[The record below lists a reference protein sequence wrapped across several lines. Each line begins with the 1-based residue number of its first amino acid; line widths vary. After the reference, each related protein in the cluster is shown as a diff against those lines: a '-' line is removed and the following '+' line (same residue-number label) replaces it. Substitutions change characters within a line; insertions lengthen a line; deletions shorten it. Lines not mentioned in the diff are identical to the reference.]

1 MANYDAVIKLIV
13 EGEQALKGV
22 QSQINELYKTIGKI
36 EKTGILNAKASDATL
51 LAAKQHVSELE
62 KAAQATLRQVKQN
75 EQRIIQQSKLNA
87 AVDLYE
93 RRLTQAT
100 NSGAAGLK
108 KFEGQIGQIEK
119 AFSFFKDRKNVT
131 AVQALATELGRMV
144 EYSNNVNRNERARA
158 ATLSQLRDFAK
169 QITSYEDQGLNVA
182 RARQKFDQ
190 LAVVAG
196 SNQLNEVKKYTDAVT
211 RQLKLLNEQAAAA
224 KLLAAE
230 TTVLTTALGKLEEE
244 SRQLANTKLDEAAER
259 VQRALDA
266 QAAAA
271 QESAAQLAKLNQ
283 RQEEFTT
290 RTDAAAQAAARQTS
304 EFYKQQRIAK
314 EVAALNRTAPPAQ
327 LLLPPAAPGSP
338 AMSGGA
344 RNLITGPVER
354 LGGARTEDQAAM
366 ALRLAQGLTQQIHP
380 LSQIQALYAGIT
392 EQANILSRIKALPSA
407 EMLNATGRGIKQI
420 EVAEDKLNGE
430 RQESIERLKMIDR
443 LEESRSRRAQKLQAR
458 KDYDADGQGMANAGF
473 GQQGPVVP
481 PTGVPKAGAKKGLAG
496 FLGKPGVP
504 DALMG
509 AGFPLLFGGG
519 PGAIL
524 GGGAGGF
531 IGGKAGGM
539 GGMALGIVA
548 SAIGQLLDE
557 TFVQVAAISS
567 ALNQLN
573 MDALRDSVITVNA
586 ALDYQVDQLVK
597 AGKADE
603 ARALAAAEV
612 TAQTGIS
619 AQQLESINGNA
630 TRLKNEFDKT
640 LGSVQGT
647 GALLANIFLPAL
659 TDILNLVGMVAR
671 GWNLIFGIVIDSG
684 QGLKGWFQN
693 LVFGEGTAQKVKEKF
708 GGINEEQQKL
718 SAELERTVDT
728 LLRSAI
734 LGKQLGDID
743 KQRTQ
748 NVNLMG
754 KYINIEAD
762 RREKIANA
770 ESQAAQRRSD
780 ERSKYG
786 KLLSDQDKR
795 NLEAVEKLTQAEKR
809 QTVEQADRTAA
820 RERFIALNA
829 QLVKQD
835 TLRVDAL
842 QMQGEIEKARET
854 ATSQVLAAQIQE
866 LEQRKQI
873 AGTLTGELSLID
885 AIAAK
890 KKQSAADAFAA
901 AQRDAA
907 LQVQIAAAELASTER
922 AKLRGQVDELDV
934 QKALKKYDTVVATT
948 QENLRGAAA
957 MQQGAASAAE
967 IEKRLQTVAT
977 YTEQYASA
985 AGRATNSLNEAAA
998 AVQNQASYSQAL
1010 YQAQTTLNNIQI
1022 QSLQTAL
1029 STTKDTEKRAEIID
1043 RIKDLEIANA
1053 EITYQSTVSQIQTQV
1068 ELLRIAYKQ
1077 VEVRY
1082 LELQAYTAILR
1093 AQGVLKQGHLD
1104 ALAAQASA
1112 LRIAA
1117 GNLETAIKT
1126 GDENIR
1132 VAAAVRNAAI
1142 GAAELRAQTQGA
1154 AEAAGQYAGQM
1165 ERASSAST
1173 SMRDNSFTKKVYGST
1188 TTTSTLPTGTPI
1200 PGSKV
1205 VPFARGGIVTK
1216 PTLAIV
1222 GEAGTEYIVPQ
1233 SKAAGFAANYLS
1245 GARGSSAIPSGSDDG
1260 GGAMP
1265 TINIQTGPIMQQ
1277 NGQNYVS
1284 MPDMERALE
1293 TLATTLLTNNRTP
1306 GGRRFQGVN

>member
-1 MANYDAVIKLIV
+1 VASYSAVIDLRVQGQEGLRTVSDRIETINRLVKQIKPVPTLFDARAGAEITDAKNKLSALLKAYADGNTTVAKYSRSLAGLSQQMSTFRSIANNAKV
-13 EGEQALKGV
+13 GSDEFNNSLKAGEIASRKLLDAELDRLAALRNIYTRQATGGLTANDQGPSKMVNDLLSLNKKLPGSIAGLNAFQRELLEVQQLVSMNSVDFRELEQA
-22 QSQINELYKTIGKI
+22 IYK
-36 EKTGILNAKASDATL
+36 
-51 LAAKQHVSELE
+51 
-62 KAAQATLRQVKQN
+62 
-75 EQRIIQQSKLNA
+75 
-87 AVDLYE
+87 VD
-93 RRLTQAT
+93 
-100 NSGAAGLK
+100 
-108 KFEGQIGQIEK
+108 
-119 AFSFFKDRKNVT
+119 V
-131 AVQALATELGRMV
+131 
-144 EYSNNVNRNERARA
+144 
-158 ATLSQLRDFAK
+158 
-169 QITSYEDQGLNVA
+169 
-182 RARQKFDQ
+182 
-190 LAVVAG
+190 
-196 SNQLNEVKKYTDAVT
+196 
-211 RQLKLLNEQAAAA
+211 
-224 KLLAAE
+224 
-230 TTVLTTALGKLEEE
+230 ALGK
-244 SRQLANTKLDEAAER
+244 
-259 VQRALDA
+259 VQ
-266 QAAAA
+266 
-271 QESAAQLAKLNQ
+271 
-283 RQEEFTT
+283 FGP
-290 RTDAAAQAAARQTS
+290 
-304 EFYKQQRIAK
+304 
-314 EVAALNRTAPPAQ
+314 TAPP
-327 LLLPPAAPGSP
+327 
-338 AMSGGA
+338 M
-344 RNLITGPVER
+344 
-354 LGGARTEDQAAM
+354 
-366 ALRLAQGLTQQIHP
+366 
-380 LSQIQALYAGIT
+380 
-392 EQANILSRIKALPSA
+392 
-407 EMLNATGRGIKQI
+407 
-420 EVAEDKLNGE
+420 
-430 RQESIERLKMIDR
+430 
-443 LEESRSRRAQKLQAR
+443 
-458 KDYDADGQGMANAGF
+458 
-473 GQQGPVVP
+473 QGPELP
-481 PTGVPKAGAKKGLAG
+481 ANFIPGGSKTKAPAKGLAG

-539 GGMALGIVA
+539 GGMALGIAA
-548 SAIGQLLDE
+548 SAIGQQLDQAFE
-557 TFVQVAAISS
+557 QVAAISS
-567 ALNQLN
+567 ALSQLN

-708 GGINEEQQKL
+708 AGINEEQQKL

-734 LGKQLGDID
+734 LGTQLGDID

-748 NVNLMG
+748 NVSLMG

-770 ESQAAQRRSD
+770 ESQAAQRLSD

-795 NLEAVEKLTQAEKR
+795 NLEAVEKIIQAEKI
-809 QTVEQADRTAA
+809 QTVEQANRTAA

-829 QLVKQD
+829 QLVEQD
-835 TLRVDAL
+835 RLRVASL

-854 ATSQVLAAQIQE
+854 ATSQVLATQIQE

-873 AGTLTGELSLID
+873 AGTLTGELGLID

-907 LQVQIAAAELASTER
+907 LQVQIAADELASIER
-922 AKLRGQVDELDV
+922 AKLRGQADELDV
-934 QKALKKYDTVVATT
+934 QQALKKYNTAVATT

-957 MQQGAASAAE
+957 MKQGAAAAAE
-967 IEKRLQTVAT
+967 IDKRLQTVAT

-1068 ELLRIAYKQ
+1068 ELLRISYKQ
-1077 VEVRY
+1077 LEVEY
-1082 LELQAYTAILR
+1082 LQLQATTAIAR
-1093 AQGVLKQGHLD
+1093 AQGAVKQGHLD

-1117 GNLETAIKT
+1117 GNLQTAIKT
-1126 GDENIR
+1126 GDVNIR

-1188 TTTSTLPTGTPI
+1188 TTTMTLPAGAIVTDKFGRSYTVGQGSSNNSGSLAAI
-1200 PGSKV
+1200 PFQ
-1205 VPFARGGIVTK
+1205 PFAKGGMVTK
-1216 PTLAIV
+1216 PTLGLI
-1222 GEAGTEYIVPQ
+1222 GEGGENEFIIPQ

-1245 GARGSSAIPSGSDDG
+1245 GARGASAIPSGG
-1260 GGAMP
+1260 GGDTMP
-1265 TINIQTGPIMQQ
+1265 TINIQTGPVIQQ
-1277 NGQNYVS
+1277 GGQNYVS

>member
-1 MANYDAVIKLIV
+1 MASYSAVIDLRVQGQEGLRTVSDRIETINRLIKQIKPVPTLFDARAGAEITDAKNKLSALLKAYADGNTTVAKYSRSLAGLNQQMNSFRTIMANSTVNSDEFNNSLKAGEIASRKLLDAELDRLAALRNIYTRQATGGLTATDQGPSKMVKDLLSLDKKLPDSIAGLNAFQRELLEV
-13 EGEQALKGV
+13 QQLVSMNSVDFRELEQA
-22 QSQINELYKTIGKI
+22 IYK
-36 EKTGILNAKASDATL
+36 
-51 LAAKQHVSELE
+51 
-62 KAAQATLRQVKQN
+62 
-75 EQRIIQQSKLNA
+75 
-87 AVDLYE
+87 VD
-93 RRLTQAT
+93 
-100 NSGAAGLK
+100 
-108 KFEGQIGQIEK
+108 
-119 AFSFFKDRKNVT
+119 V
-131 AVQALATELGRMV
+131 
-144 EYSNNVNRNERARA
+144 
-158 ATLSQLRDFAK
+158 
-169 QITSYEDQGLNVA
+169 
-182 RARQKFDQ
+182 
-190 LAVVAG
+190 
-196 SNQLNEVKKYTDAVT
+196 
-211 RQLKLLNEQAAAA
+211 
-224 KLLAAE
+224 
-230 TTVLTTALGKLEEE
+230 ALGK
-244 SRQLANTKLDEAAER
+244 
-259 VQRALDA
+259 VQ
-266 QAAAA
+266 
-271 QESAAQLAKLNQ
+271 
-283 RQEEFTT
+283 FGP
-290 RTDAAAQAAARQTS
+290 
-304 EFYKQQRIAK
+304 
-314 EVAALNRTAPPAQ
+314 VAPP
-327 LLLPPAAPGSP
+327 
-338 AMSGGA
+338 M
-344 RNLITGPVER
+344 
-354 LGGARTEDQAAM
+354 
-366 ALRLAQGLTQQIHP
+366 
-380 LSQIQALYAGIT
+380 
-392 EQANILSRIKALPSA
+392 
-407 EMLNATGRGIKQI
+407 
-420 EVAEDKLNGE
+420 
-430 RQESIERLKMIDR
+430 
-443 LEESRSRRAQKLQAR
+443 
-458 KDYDADGQGMANAGF
+458 
-473 GQQGPVVP
+473 QGPELP
-481 PTGVPKAGAKKGLAG
+481 ANFIPGGSKTKAPAKGLAG

-539 GGMALGIVA
+539 GGMALGIAA
-548 SAIGQLLDE
+548 SAIGQLLDQAFE
-557 TFVQVAAISS
+557 QVAAISS
-567 ALNQLN
+567 ALSQLN

-640 LGSVQGT
+640 LGSLQGT

-671 GWNLIFGIVIDSG
+671 GWNLIFGIVVDSG

-708 GGINEEQQKL
+708 AGINEEQQKL

-734 LGKQLGDID
+734 LGTQLGDID

-748 NVNLMG
+748 NVSLMG

-770 ESQAAQRRSD
+770 ESQAAQRLSD

-795 NLEAVEKLTQAEKR
+795 NLEAVEKIIQAEKR
-809 QTVEQADRTAA
+809 QTVEQANRTAA

-835 TLRVDAL
+835 TLRVAAL

-854 ATSQVLAAQIQE
+854 ATSQVLATQIQE

-873 AGTLTGELSLID
+873 AGTLTGELGLID

-907 LQVQIAAAELASTER
+907 LQVQIAADELASIER
-922 AKLRGQVDELDV
+922 AKLRGEVDELDV
-934 QKALKKYDTVVATT
+934 QQALKKYNTAVATT

-957 MQQGAASAAE
+957 MQQGAAAATE

-977 YTEQYASA
+977 YTEQYESA
-985 AGRATNSLNEAAA
+985 AGRATNSLKEAAA

-1068 ELLRIAYKQ
+1068 ELLRISYKQ
-1077 VEVRY
+1077 LEVEY
-1082 LELQAYTAILR
+1082 LKLQAITAIAR
-1093 AQGVLKQGHLD
+1093 AQGAVKQGHLD

-1117 GNLETAIKT
+1117 GNLQTAIKT
-1126 GDENIR
+1126 GDVNIR

-1188 TTTSTLPTGTPI
+1188 TTTRTLPTGTPI

-1233 SKAAGFAANYLS
+1233 SKAAGFAANYLP
-1245 GARGSSAIPSGSDDG
+1245 GARGSSAIPSGSG
-1260 GGAMP
+1260 GGGSP
-1265 TINIQTGPIMQQ
+1265 TISIQTGPVMQM
-1277 NGQNYVS
+1277 NGTNYVTTQDLS
-1284 MPDMERALE
+1284 SAVQAGVQQTLNMMRNDRGTRRAVG
-1293 TLATTLLTNNRTP
+1293 LA
-1306 GGRRFQGVN
+1306 